1 MADFS
6 QAHRDASPLAQSRVQ
21 WTLVTGISLAF
32 VILSFALITL
42 PTNAPRV
49 SFPSMTSRSIVLDLN
64 IAKSHELALL
74 PSIGPIL
81 AERIVEDREHH
92 GRFDSVDDLKRVPGI
107 GPKKLVAIAD
117 YCRVTPIDRIALSR
131 H

>member
-1 MADFS
+1 
-6 QAHRDASPLAQSRVQ
+6 
-21 WTLVTGISLAF
+21 
-32 VILSFALITL
+32 
-42 PTNAPRV
+42 
-49 SFPSMTSRSIVLDLN
+49 MTSRSIVLDLN